1 MRYATGGRRPFS
13 RFGVRAVLAVI
24 AVIAVVSASAA
35 CGPANAETWL
45 QTGWQ
50 AYQAGQMAQAATAFE
65 RAAASTPE
73 SATPAVW
80 VGAVLAAQGDLLRAG
95 HWFRLAL
102 LLNPTTAQAHYA
114 LGWLARLGRSVS
126 PARTA
131 AAGLA
136 KVTAPRVEATTAEG
150 ITTFIRTSNPSISP
164 SVATWE
170 GMAIQ
175 KASVQEGVDP
185 RLVTALVSVESA
197 FDPNAVSPKGA
208 QGLGQLMPRTA
219 AELRVNARDPW
230 QNLVGAAR
238 ILRQNEATF
247 HSLPLTLAAYNA
259 GGSAVREYGGIPP
272 FPETQHY
279 VWKILSIFGTLLG

>member
-1 MRYATGGRRPFS
+1 MQYATGGRRPFR
-13 RFGVRAVLAVI
+13 RFALCAVLAVI
-24 AVIAVVSASAA
+24 AVVAVVSASAVYA
-35 CGPANAETWL
+35 PAGADTWL
-45 QTGWQ
+45 QAGWQ

-80 VGAVLAAQGDLLRAG
+80 LGAILAAQGDPLRAG

-102 LLNPTTAQAHYA
+102 LLNPTTAQAYYA
-114 LGWLARLGRSVS
+114 LGWLARLAGSVS

-131 AAGLA
+131 VAPSA
-136 KVTAPRVEATTAEG
+136 KVAPPRAEATTAEG
-150 ITTFIRTSNPSISP
+150 ITTFIRTSNPSILP
-164 SVATWE
+164 SVAKWE
-170 GMAIQ
+170 GMAIEEV
-175 KASVQEGVDP
+175 STQEGIDP

-197 FDPNAVSPKGA
+197 FDPNAVSSKGA

-219 AELRVNARDPW
+219 AELGVNPRDPW

-238 ILRQNEATF
+238 ILRQNQATF

-259 GGSAVREYGGIPP
+259 GGRVVREYGGIPP

-279 VWKILSIFGTLLG
+279 VWKILSIFGGLLG